1 MQTLDMTFFEEFKRL
16 ENICNDK
23 FSCKSGV
30 TEYITQ
36 MEQAAE
42 KGRVA
47 VSSWDGD
54 YKTLKHLRW
63 LRNQIAHSADE
74 GLFCKQEDLTQL
86 RKFHKRILS
95 QEDPLALLTKAA
107 KPKAKAPAKPKQ
119 TQSTAPRSAADT
131 SGKPKTAAKK
141 ESGNKPEPKKKK
153 QSRAG
158 AVILLI
164 IVLLLFV
171 AGLGI
176 LYLDVSGIVPLS
188 ELGNTIRHLPEIIGG

>member
-63 LRNQIAHSADE
+63 LRNQIAHSADD

-107 KPKAKAPAKPKQ
+107 KAPAKPKQ
-119 TQSTAPRSAADT
+119 TQSTAPRSAAAT
-131 SGKPKTAAKK
+131 SGKPKATGKK

-188 ELGNTIRHLPEIIGG
+188 ELGNTIRRLPENIRG